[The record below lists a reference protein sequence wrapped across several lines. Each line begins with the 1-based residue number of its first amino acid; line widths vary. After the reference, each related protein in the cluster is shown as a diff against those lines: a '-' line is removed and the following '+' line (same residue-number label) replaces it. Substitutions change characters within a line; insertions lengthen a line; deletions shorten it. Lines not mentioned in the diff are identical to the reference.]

1 MHMSNEMVVR
11 NINVDTASA
20 MVSDY
25 GAHVLTWAPRRE
37 SAVVWCPSVVHL
49 NEGKAIRGG
58 VPIIFP
64 WFNFGFENGESAS
77 KKPKH
82 GFGRVSFW
90 EFDER
95 ASNEGHLRYML
106 SDEAI
111 DDTVLAQFGFGGIP
125 RFHAIYDIEIGES
138 LTMALTVCN
147 VGNVPFAYEAALH
160 TYLHVGDVDCA
171 KVLGLEGARYVDTTL
186 DDDPIVVQGNEAVA
200 FSGLVDRIYYSTD
213 TLRLRDDA
221 LGRAIVIAKQG
232 APQTVVWNPGE
243 RNGNAMGDLSK
254 GEWRRF
260 VCVEAVANRDGAI
273 TVDPGESHTLSQTI
287 SVER

>member
-1 MHMSNEMVVR
+1 MSNEMVIR

-25 GAHVLTWAPRRE
+25 GAHVLTWAPRGE

-64 WFNFGFENGESAS
+64 WFNFGFENGRVTS

-186 DDDPIVVQGNEAVA
+186 EDDPIVVQGMRRSPSPVWLIA
-200 FSGLVDRIYYSTD
+200 ST
-213 TLRLRDDA
+213 
-221 LGRAIVIAKQG
+221 I
-232 APQTVVWNPGE
+232 
-243 RNGNAMGDLSK
+243 
-254 GEWRRF
+254 RRTPF
-260 VCVEAVANRDGAI
+260 VCVMMRWAAPSSSPNKVRRRPWCGIRVNATAMRWVI
-273 TVDPGESHTLSQTI
+273 
-287 SVER
+287 

>member
-1 MHMSNEMVVR
+1 MSNEMVIR
-11 NINVDTASA
+11 NINVDAASA
-20 MVSDY
+20 TVSDY
-25 GAHVLTWAPRRE
+25 GAHVLTWSPRGE
-37 SAVVWCPSVVHL
+37 SAVVWCPSATYL

-64 WFNFGFENGESAS
+64 WFNSGFENGKVAS
-77 KKPKH
+77 RKPKH

-95 ASNEGHLRYML
+95 SSRERRLRYTL
-106 SDEAI
+106 SSEAI
-111 DDTVLAQFGFGGIP
+111 DDAILAQLGSASIP
-125 RFHAIYDIEIGES
+125 RFHAIYDIEVGDS
-138 LTMALTVCN
+138 LTMSLTVRN
-147 VGNVPFAYEAALH
+147 EGDAPFTYEAALH

-171 KVLGLEGARYVDTTL
+171 KVLGLEGSKYIDTTV
-186 DDDPIVVQGNEAVA
+186 DGDPIVDQGDEPVV

-221 LGRAIVIAKQG
+221 LGRTIVISKQG

-243 RNGNAMGDLSK
+243 RNGNAIGDLAE

-260 VCVEAVANRDGAI
+260 VCVEAVANRDCAI
-273 TVDPGESHTLSQTI
+273 TVAPGESHTLSQTL
-287 SVER
+287 SVE

>member
-1 MHMSNEMVVR
+1 M
-11 NINVDTASA
+11 
-20 MVSDY
+20 
-25 GAHVLTWAPRRE
+25 
-37 SAVVWCPSVVHL
+37 
-49 NEGKAIRGG
+49 
-58 VPIIFP
+58 PIIFP

-95 ASNEGHLRYML
+95 ASNEGHLCYML

-138 LTMALTVCN
+138 FTMALTVCN

-221 LGRAIVIAKQG
+221 LGRTIVIAKQG